1 MKMDAINPIF
11 IVAKKEIMDNIRNK
25 WIILVSVL
33 FALLALLASYGGT
46 ISGEGWQDLEFT
58 VIIMMGLVQIFI
70 SIIGLML
77 GYAAIIGEIERG
89 SMEALLSLP
98 TRRRE
103 ILFGKFLGLGTVL
116 TFTILIGFG
125 IAGIVIGINVP
136 DVDYGQYLIFIGAS
150 ILIGLV
156 FLNIGIFLSCV
167 FQKRSTTMGGA
178 IFVWF
183 LFALIWQMILGV
195 ILVFTSSLE
204 EIESTLSVPDWY
216 HVLQLFNP
224 LQTYSTLVSLNISPT
239 MTTPGDITSFF
250 YPSYYSS
257 ELMALILIVWI
268 IIFFFLAFWR
278 FKQRD
283 I

>member
-1 MKMDAINPIF
+1 MINE
-11 IVAKKEIMDNIRNK
+11 IVYIAKKEILDNIRNK

-33 FALLALLASYGGT
+33 FALLTLLASYGGT
-46 ISGEGWQDLEFT
+46 ISGEGWQDLELT
-58 VIIMMGLVQIFI
+58 VGLMMGLVQIFI

-103 ILFGKFLGLGTVL
+103 ILFGKFLGLGIVL

-136 DVDYGQYLIFIGAS
+136 NVDYGQYLIFIGAS

-156 FLNIGIFLSCV
+156 FLNIGIFLSCI
-167 FQKRSTTMGGA
+167 FQKRSTSMGGA
-178 IFVWF
+178 IFIWF
-183 LFALIWQMILGV
+183 LFAIIWQLIIGV
-195 ILVFTSSLE
+195 IIVFTSSLE
-204 EIESTLSVPDWY
+204 EIESTLSIPDWY
-216 HVLQLFNP
+216 FVIQLFNP
-224 LQTYSTLVSLNISPT
+224 LHAYSTLVSLNISQT
-239 MTTPGDITSFF
+239 MIDPNNISSVF

-257 ELMALILIVWI
+257 ELMILILIAWI
-268 IIFFFLAFWR
+268 IIFFLIAFWR
-278 FKQRD
+278 FKRKD

>member
-58 VIIMMGLVQIFI
+58 VAIMMGLVQIFI

-136 DVDYGQYLIFIGAS
+136 NVDYGQYLIFIGAS

-195 ILVFTSSLE
+195 IFVFTSSLE
-204 EIESTLSVPDWY
+204 EIESTLSFPDWY
-216 HVLQLFNP
+216 YALQLFNP
-224 LQTYSTLVSLNISPT
+224 LQTYSTLVSLNISRT
-239 MTTPGDITSFF
+239 MTTPGDIASFF

-257 ELMALILIVWI
+257 ELMVLILIAWI

-278 FKQRD
+278 FKQKD

>member
-1 MKMDAINPIF
+1 MKMDAINPIV

-204 EIESTLSVPDWY
+204 EIESTHSVPDWY

-224 LQTYSTLVSLNISPT
+224 LQTYSTLVSLNISST
-239 MTTPGDITSFF
+239 MTTPGDIASFF

-268 IIFFFLAFWR
+268 ITFFFLAFWR